1 MRVVKAERWHGV
13 ETKAEAVRRCSVC
26 GESRLTPTG
35 ETVMDGCTLARYS
48 VVRCG
53 GCAYD
58 LLEELPL
65 AAVSAAS

>member
-1 MRVVKAERWHGV
+1 MRVVKAERWHQV
-13 ETKAEAVRRCSVC
+13 ETRSDATRRCSVC

-35 ETVMDGCTLARYS
+35 ETVMDGITRTRYS
-48 VVRCG
+48 IVRCG

-58 LLEELPL
+58 LLEEQSL